1 MNSESESKIRRES
14 GLLRL
19 LGQVSFFKGIDQA
32 ALDEIRTQAR
42 LRRVDKDGFFFHQ
55 GQPALALYV
64 LVEGKVRLVQ
74 ISPEGQNV
82 VLHFISPGEPFG
94 GGPVLGHS
102 VYPAAAEAIVPSIGL
117 FWDGDTIGRLLDRH
131 PQLVRNILQVVATR
145 FAELQDRYR
154 ELSTERVERRI
165 ARALLRLARAH
176 GRETE
181 RGLLVELPLSRQD
194 LAEMTGTTLSTVSRI
209 ASRWESEGLI
219 DSGRGWLL
227 VARPEPLEAIAEE
240 LPSPPHPGG

>member
-1 MNSESESKIRRES
+1 MNSRPVSKLGSES
-14 GLLRL
+14 GLLIL
-19 LGQVSFFKGIDQA
+19 LGQVSFFKGIDEA
-32 ALDEIRTQAR
+32 ALAEIRKQAR
-42 LRRVDKDGFFFHQ
+42 LKRVDQEGFFFHQ
-55 GQPALALYV
+55 GQPARALYV

-94 GGPVLGHS
+94 GGPVLGHR
-102 VYPAAAEAIVPSIGL
+102 VYPAAAEAIVPSIAL
-117 FWDGDTIGRLLDRH
+117 YWDGETIQGLLERH
-131 PQLVRNILQVVATR
+131 PPLVRNILQVVATR

-154 ELSTERVERRI
+154 ELATERVERRI
-165 ARALLRLARAH
+165 ARAMLRLARAH
-176 GRETE
+176 GKKTD

-209 ASRWESEGLI
+209 ASRWESKGLI

-227 VARPEPLEAIAEE
+227 VARPEHLEAIAEE
-240 LPSPPHPGG
+240 LPPPAGFEG